1 LEIWNAETTAP
12 LPKALTL
19 GSSRLRKVHARL
31 REHAPD
37 WWQAAIRRV
46 EASAFC
52 RGANDRGWVAT
63 FDWLM
68 ANDENVAKVIE
79 GKYDNRSAA
88 VRPEV
93 RPNAAPGADAYA
105 RADAWCEHDPRCA
118 TREVHALQLR
128 READAADVA

>member
-12 LPKALTL
+12 FPKALTL
-19 GSSRLRKVHARL
+19 GSSRLRKVQARL
-31 REHAPD
+31 NEHPLE

-79 GKYDNRSAA
+79 GKYDDRAPGA
-88 VRPEV
+88 
-93 RPNAAPGADAYA
+93 RPNGSRSAAPGADAYV
-105 RADAWCEHDPRCA
+105 RADAWCDHDPRCA
-118 TREVHALQLR
+118 SREWHALQLR
-128 READAADVA
+128 REAADVA